1 MEENNKGKDYW
12 DKVDIVLR
20 PINGILTALAV
31 ALLGYYT
38 SSILRQSELR
48 QTNER
53 VYTELMS
60 SRELAESGLRKDMFL
75 SIIQTFLRSDN
86 AGLEA
91 KMLNLEMLAYNF
103 HESLNLKPLFAHMDR
118 QIHSSK
124 SESNGDYAERLNQVA
139 REITTRQLVLLTQVG
154 RKFSRTVDLEKFQ
167 KTPGGLELEPEKLL
181 LDGTNTEREF
191 LLSVLE
197 FKPDRRELTVELG
210 VRTPKDSASIQRRTF
225 QVGYYDFPMIDNTR
239 LSGDQRAAV
248 VLDQMNESGAD
259 ITLVFFPGSYASL
272 REKVSYD
279 EVVEKLRETQ
289 TKE

>member
-1 MEENNKGKDYW
+1 MEKENKEKDYW

-118 QIHSSK
+118 QLAASK
-124 SESNGDYAERLNQVA
+124 GESNGDYAERLNQVA
-139 REITTRQLVLLTQVG
+139 REITTRQMVLLTQVG
-154 RKFSRTVDLEKFQ
+154 KKFSRTVDLEKFR
-167 KTPGGLELEPEKLL
+167 KTPGGLELEPEKLVL
-181 LDGTNTEREF
+181 GGTNNEREF
-191 LLSVLE
+191 MLSVLE

-279 EVVEKLRETQ
+279 
-289 TKE
+289 